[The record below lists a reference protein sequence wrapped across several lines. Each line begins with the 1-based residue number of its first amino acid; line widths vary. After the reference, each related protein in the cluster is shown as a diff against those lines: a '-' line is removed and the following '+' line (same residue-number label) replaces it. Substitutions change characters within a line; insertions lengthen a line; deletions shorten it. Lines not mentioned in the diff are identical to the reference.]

1 MPGPFGVPG
10 PGTPYRGRMLDHD
23 DDDALETPPA
33 LGTVLID
40 DRGSLPFA
48 LIHGEALV
56 AAASWALGESGVL
69 PVDLGTEWAGLVD
82 SGEPVVLHDVL
93 CPMTPPSFLAAC
105 VREAVEHQSVV
116 VGVRPVTDTV
126 KQVVDGF
133 VGTTLDRDALVRVC
147 SPVVLPP
154 AVVASVDLGPADLAD
169 LAALTATLRD
179 RFPVRLRQAPPEAR
193 RVDDEDD
200 VAALEALTSRSAEG
214 PEGPAGSDVSGG

>member
-1 MPGPFGVPG
+1 MADLNEMDLEG
-10 PGTPYRGRMLDHD
+10 D
-23 DDDALETPPA
+23 ETPDA

-48 LIHGEALV
+48 MIHGEALV

-82 SGEPVVLHDVL
+82 SGEPVVLHDAL

-105 VREAVEHQSVV
+105 VSEAVEHQAVV
-116 VGVRPVTDTV
+116 IGVRPVTDTV

-133 VGTTLDRDALVRVC
+133 VGTTLDREALVRVC

-154 AVVASVDLGPADLAD
+154 AVVAAVDLGPTDLAD
-169 LAALTATLRD
+169 LAALAASLRD
-179 RFPVRLRQAPPEAR
+179 RFPVRLREAPPEAR
-193 RVDDEDD
+193 RVDSLDD
-200 VAALEALTSRSAEG
+200 VAALEALTARSAEG
-214 PEGPAGSDVSGG
+214 PDGTAGVSDD